1 MQPVAAISVATYVSL
16 LLIITWSKA
25 QVILAVVLFNNFHRL
40 LRVHDVRRSA
50 NRNHTRTSHGSGG
63 SRKGRESEGDA
74 PHRHLAISPRK
85 ILTMFGKLL
94 QPEAIFYLK
103 CSKSGWQPDSPGSA
117 GEACSAPQDPLAG
130 FLGPLCGRERQ
141 KMEGQRGKREEGS
154 PPTANS
160 WICHCNSEHLYTQNI
175 GYSYPRARQVQ
186 SGMPGSPDAV
196 RAGASTWP
204 TTAVSCPTAL
214 GALCGQLTFRLAWC
228 RQHSAVMATELLQSR
243 DLACGTLFQSSC
255 VILTSST
262 DCSDDS

>member
-117 GEACSAPQDPLAG
+117 GGACSTPQDPLAG

-196 RAGASTWP
+196 RAGASL
-204 TTAVSCPTAL
+204 L
-214 GALCGQLTFRLAWC
+214 GRRLPSRV
-228 RQHSAVMATELLQSR
+228 RQHSALSAVS
-243 DLACGTLFQSSC
+243 
-255 VILTSST
+255 
-262 DCSDDS
+262 